1 MVDHSHKKWKDSLET
16 RAERTALRAYV
27 ENQAILQPIFLYRAL
42 KYKQIRNPGY

>member
-16 RAERTALRAYV
+16 RAERTVLRAYV

-42 KYKQIRNPGY
+42 KYKETKKPGY